1 MTGNLKIY
9 AAVIFIATVIISS
22 NSLNNGFVFDD
33 NTLIENN
40 TLVQRIDNIPKLFVS
55 NYWANTPYENAV
67 LLYRPLVTAS
77 FALD

>member
-40 TLVQRIDNIPKLFVS
+40 TLAQKLDNIPKL
-55 NYWANTPYENAV
+55 
-67 LLYRPLVTAS
+67 
-77 FALD
+77 